1 MVRMRHLAERRI
13 KMVKKL
19 EEPKRKLTREEQEK
33 LINLVRTAGLL
44 ELERRR
50 KGKKLLN
57 QQKDDGLLSTK

>member
-1 MVRMRHLAERRI
+1 
-13 KMVKKL
+13 MVKKL